1 MTRRNDP
8 GLADHARSLWRRKLV
23 VVLGLLAGLALGTYV
38 LPKVASPPQ
47 YRATVRVDLK
57 PLASTLLGPANAS
70 GGTATARTPGAQPA
84 SLLQDVNVSTTVLK
98 ELGAKAPRLDAGAN
112 TPAPQRPGA
121 LAAAIVPSPVPD
133 SSQFDLSYTDHDP
146 KLAALAIQKYADAF
160 ARRRNADDAA
170 LTRRAVAA
178 MQRELDQT
186 NAKIAEL
193 SARAD
198 RETDPILHRSPSTAT
213 STRLR
218 LATEQWRA
226 QSSAIDNVRRQL
238 LFLGP
243 RTTVVAAPVVVRAD
257 QPIGRALYL
266 LVGLLLG
273 AVAGIGLA
281 LLVEAARPKVV
292 TPRDLEAST
301 RLEPVGTVPRSGVRR
316 RRRLAVAAA
325 PFSPAAEGYRRVAA
339 ELRRRGL
346 GQEIKMLAVVSPD
359 RSEGRSTLTANLAY
373 ALASQGRPVAV
384 ICGDMRRAGAEQI
397 FRMPRGNGLAEFLEG
412 DDRDPVTKLWSVT
425 NSLVVIPAGIPTR
438 NPAELLAT
446 TRLRT
451 FMTSM
456 RELEWLIL
464 IDTPPARSLADAHLL
479 AATADAVLL
488 VAHSRFSRARS
499 LEALTAA
506 LDRANH
512 RVLGAAL
519 VGATTGMLAGRELRR
534 SGRGHQPERY
544 PTPREPAA
552 DERVA
557 VPAWQDD
564 ESESEVLG
572 ASTSKDRPV

>member
-1 MTRRNDP
+1 MTRRSDP

-23 VVLGLLAGLALGTYV
+23 VVLGLLAGLALGIYV
-38 LPKVASPPQ
+38 LPKVASQPQ
-47 YRATVRVDLK
+47 YRATVRIDLK
-57 PLASTLLGPANAS
+57 PLASTLLAPPNAS
-70 GGTATARTPGAQPA
+70 SASEPARAPGAQPA
-84 SLLQDVNVSTTVLK
+84 SALQDVNASATVLK
-98 ELGAKAPRLDAGAN
+98 DLGPKAARVDAVAT
-112 TPAPQRPGA
+112 TPPAQRPGA
-121 LAAAIVPSPVPD
+121 LAAAIVPSPVPG
-133 SSQFDLSYTDHDP
+133 STQYDLSYTDHDP
-146 KLAALAIQKYADAF
+146 KLAALVIQKYADTF
-160 ARRRNADDAA
+160 TRRRNADDAA
-170 LTRRAVAA
+170 LTKRAVDA

-186 NAKIAEL
+186 NARIAEL

-198 RETDPILHRSPSTAT
+198 QETDPILHRGPSTAT
-213 STRLR
+213 ATSLR

-226 QSSAIDNVRRQL
+226 QSTAIDNVRRQL

-243 RTTVVAAPVVVRAD
+243 RTTVVAAPVVARAD
-257 QPIGRALYL
+257 QPIGKALYL
-266 LVGLLLG
+266 LLGLLLG

-292 TPRDLEAST
+292 TLQDLEAAT

-316 RRRLAVAAA
+316 RRPLPVATA

-359 RSEGRSTLTANLAY
+359 HSEGRSTLTANLAY
-373 ALASQGRPVAV
+373 ALAKEGSPVAV
-384 ICGDMRRAGAEQI
+384 ICGDMRKAGAEQI
-397 FRMPRGNGLAEFLEG
+397 FRMRRDNGLAELLEG

-451 FMTSM
+451 FMSSM
-456 RELEWLIL
+456 RELDWLIL

-479 AATADAVLL
+479 AAAADAVLL

-519 VGATTGMLAGRELRR
+519 VGATTGMLAGRDLRR
-534 SGRGHQPERY
+534 SGRGRHADSY

-552 DERVA
+552 SEGVAA

-564 ESESEVLG
+564 ESEVLG
-572 ASTSKDRPV
+572 ASSSKDRPV

>member
-1 MTRRNDP
+1 MTRRSDP
-8 GLADHARSLWRRKLV
+8 GLTDHARSLWRRKLV
-23 VVLGLLAGLALGTYV
+23 VVLGLLAGLALGIYV
-38 LPKVASPPQ
+38 LPKVASQPQ
-47 YRATVRVDLK
+47 YRATVRIDLK
-57 PLASTLLGPANAS
+57 PLASTLLAPPNAS
-70 GGTATARTPGAQPA
+70 SASEPARAPGAQPA
-84 SLLQDVNVSTTVLK
+84 SALQDVNASATVLK
-98 ELGAKAPRLDAGAN
+98 DLGPKAARLDAVAK
-112 TPAPQRPGA
+112 TPPSQRPGA
-121 LAAAIVPSPVPD
+121 LAAAIVPAPVP
-133 SSQFDLSYTDHDP
+133 SSTQYDLSYTDHDP
-146 KLAALAIQKYADAF
+146 KLAALVIQKYADAF
-160 ARRRNADDAA
+160 TRRRNADDAA
-170 LTRRAVAA
+170 LTRRGIDA

-198 RETDPILHRSPSTAT
+198 RETNPLLHQGPSTAT
-213 STRLR
+213 STQLR

-226 QSSAIDNVRRQL
+226 QSTAIDNVRRQL

-243 RTTVVAAPVVVRAD
+243 RTTVVAAPVVERAD
-257 QPIGRALYL
+257 QPIGKALYL
-266 LVGLLLG
+266 LLGLLIG
-273 AVAGIGLA
+273 AVAGTGLA

-292 TPRDLEAST
+292 TPQDLEAAT

-316 RRRLAVAAA
+316 RRPLPVATA

-346 GQEIKMLAVVSPD
+346 GQEIKILAVVSPD

-373 ALASQGRPVAV
+373 ALAKEGSPVAV
-384 ICGDMRRAGAEQI
+384 ICGDMRKAGAEQI
-397 FRMPRGNGLAEFLEG
+397 FRMRRDNGLAELLEG

-425 NSLVVIPAGIPTR
+425 NSLVVIPAGIPSR

-451 FMTSM
+451 FMNSM
-456 RELEWLIL
+456 RELDWLTL

-479 AATADAVLL
+479 AAGADAVLL

-519 VGATTGMLAGRELRR
+519 VGATNGMLAGRELRR
-534 SGRGHQPERY
+534 SGRGRQADSY
-544 PTPREPAA
+544 PIPREPAA
-552 DERVA
+552 GEGVAA

-564 ESESEVLG
+564 ESEVLG
-572 ASTSKDRPV
+572 ASSSKDRPV